1 MKVISVSRNFIL
13 IAGVVLVVIVALLK
27 LVTSG
32 YINLHDIGSAIPPQV
47 SQDEPVLES
56 ATAFY
61 SLGEYETREAWEA
74 AVCAHATEDG
84 CMVFQQMY
92 APAMWESAARGSA
105 SVSFVRSI
113 ETEEDGSQIWELA
126 VSDASAEIPAPV
138 PAFVHTEKDD
148 TGRWLFKR
156 ILFSQEASRYL
167 TETQP

>member
-1 MKVISVSRNFIL
+1 MKEISVSRNFIL
-13 IAGVVLVVIVALLK
+13 IVGIVLVVIIALLK

-32 YINLHDIGSAIPPQV
+32 YINFQDIGSAIPPQV

-61 SLGEYETREAWEA
+61 SLGQYETREAWEA

-84 CMVFQQMY
+84 CAVFQQMY
-92 APAMWESAARGSA
+92 APAMWESAAHGSA
-105 SVSFVRSI
+105 SVGFVRSI
-113 ETEEDGSQIWELA
+113 ETEEDGSQIWELT
-126 VSDASAEIPAPV
+126 VSDGTVAV